1 MGLMFG
7 IHCAGCGQ
15 TFSAYPNRRGQSG
28 KYPKH
33 CSRACYQKA
42 KAREKET
49 GDWQKDEGI
58 VIRVPAKFFD
68 DHEERECEPF
78 CTPIKRTGRF
88 VWLYW
93 NDEGLN
99 ELLDDARHY
108 ADEDGGPD
116 AYEGSAAMRR
126 SATATVAAIEN
137 ARAALAEARA
147 KRAAKAVQS

>member
-1 MGLMFG
+1 MGLMYG
-7 IHCAGCGQ
+7 IHCNGCGQ
-15 TFSAYPNRRGQSG
+15 TFSAYPSRKGQSG

-49 GDWQKDEGI
+49 SDWQKDEGI

-78 CTPIKRTGRF
+78 CTPTKRTSRF

-93 NDEGLN
+93 NDEGLD

-108 ADEDGGPD
+108 AEPNQFGEWGR
-116 AYEGSAAMRR
+116 ENSSLVRSAA
-126 SATATVAAIEN
+126 STVTAIED

-147 KRAAKAVQS
+147 KRAGKAVQS